1 MAAIRTLRVPDI
13 KKLRLLLPLRRALS
27 FHMDI
32 LPASLSDVEEV
43 ISWIATEEE
52 CRIWAGPAVTFPI
65 NKVSLLEQITFNP
78 ENSFSYKSY
87 MGLLAFGQIMQKDDG
102 RSHLARIIT
111 NPTCRGQGLARKIC
125 NHLVDY
131 AFELGRGKV
140 SLNVYRE
147 NSHALRL
154 YESLG
159 FKEQAEK
166 SDDTNIFML
175 KT

>member
-1 MAAIRTLRVPDI
+1 MN
-13 KKLRLLLPLRRALS
+13 
-27 FHMDI
+27 I
-32 LPASLSDVEEV
+32 LPASISDIEEV

-65 NKVSLLEQITFNP
+65 NAGSLLNQISFSP
-78 ENSFSYKSY
+78 ENSFSCTSHI
-87 MGLLAFGQIMQKDDG
+87 GLLAFGQIIQKDDG

-111 NPTCRGQGLARKIC
+111 NPACRGQGFGRKIC
-125 NHLVDY
+125 IYLVDY
-131 AFELGRGKV
+131 AFELGSGKV
-140 SLNVYRE
+140 SLNVCRQ

-159 FKEQAEK
+159 FREKTEK
-166 SDDTNIFML
+166 SDDNNIFML

>member
-1 MAAIRTLRVPDI
+1 MN
-13 KKLRLLLPLRRALS
+13 
-27 FHMDI
+27 I
-32 LPASLSDVEEV
+32 LPASINDVEEV

-65 NKVSLLEQITFNP
+65 SRGRLLDEISFCS
-78 ENSFSYKSY
+78 ENSFSCRSEA
-87 MGLLAFGQIMQKDDG
+87 GLLAFGQIIQKDDG

-111 NPTCRGQGLARKIC
+111 NPTCRGQGLGRRIC
-125 NHLVDY
+125 NHLVNY
-131 AFELGRGKV
+131 AFDLGGGKV

-159 FKEQAEK
+159 FKEQTEK